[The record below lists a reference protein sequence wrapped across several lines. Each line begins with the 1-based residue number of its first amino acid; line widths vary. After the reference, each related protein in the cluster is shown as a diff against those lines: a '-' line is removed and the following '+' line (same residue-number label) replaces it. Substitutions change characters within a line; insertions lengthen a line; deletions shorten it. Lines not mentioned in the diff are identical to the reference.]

1 MASRPA
7 AKPKKKIN
15 LGLQGGGAHG
25 AFTWGVIDRI
35 LEQPDV
41 EIEAISGTSA
51 GAMNAAVVADGYQ
64 RGGADGARA
73 LLREFWHAIS
83 KSGEQSVL
91 QRMPW
96 DKAMFGWNL
105 DPTPQAAFFDMMSRM
120 TSPYELPI
128 GDYHPL
134 RDVLTDILDFDNLG
148 AHSKIKLFINTT
160 NVNTGKVRVFN
171 SEELSV
177 DVLLASACLP
187 FLFKAIEIDGQS
199 YWDGGYMGNPAIF
212 PLIYG
217 AKSKDVIIVQINPF
231 TRQKTPT
238 SAREILDRV
247 NEISFNSSLMREM
260 RVISFFSNMV
270 EEEGLDPEKYKRLN
284 VHFIEAEKDMKDLGI
299 ASKLNAEWAFLEF
312 LFELGRNTA
321 ADWIEDNWEHVGLRS
336 TVDFSKFT

>member
-1 MASRPA
+1 MAA
-7 AKPKKKIN
+7 AKTAPAKKKIN

-35 LEQPDV
+35 LEQPDI
-41 EIEAISGTSA
+41 EIDSVSGTSA
-51 GAMNAAVVADGYQ
+51 GAMNAAVLADGYE
-64 RGGADGARA
+64 RGGPDGARA
-73 LLREFWHAIS
+73 LLREFWTAIS
-83 KSGEQSVL
+83 EAGKQSIL
-91 QRMPW
+91 QRSPW
-96 DKAMFGWNL
+96 DRAMYGWNL
-105 DPTPQAAFFDMMSRM
+105 DPTPQAQFFDMVTRMS
-120 TSPYELPI
+120 SPYDLPI

-134 RDVLTDILDFDNLG
+134 REVLTDIVDFDNLG
-148 AHSKIKLFINTT
+148 PHSKIKLFINTT

-171 SEELSV
+171 SEELTV

-187 FLFKAIEIDGQS
+187 FLFKAIEIDGQA

-217 AKSKDVIIVQINPF
+217 SKAQDVIVVQINPF
-231 TRQKTPT
+231 TRQKTPS

-260 RVISFFSNMV
+260 RVISFVSNLV

-284 VHFIEAEKDMKDLGI
+284 VHFIEAEDEMRDLGI
-299 ASKLNAEWAFLEF
+299 SSKLNAEWAFLEY
-312 LFELGRNTA
+312 LFELGRSA
-321 ADWIEDNWEHVGLRS
+321 ADSFIAENWEHVGVRS